1 MSRVAEISA
10 PVRSLTTQEAR
21 QAGIWCADQALRTE
35 DPADACR
42 TALYALGLKP
52 DPYTRRRS
60 PTNPSKV
67 AGGQRKEPT

>member
-1 MSRVAEISA
+1 MSRVAEITS

-21 QAGIWCADQALRTE
+21 QAGIWCADQADRT
-35 DPADACR
+35 DNPFDACQ

-52 DPYTRRRS
+52 DPYTQHRS

-67 AGGQRKEPT
+67 AGGQRKDPT